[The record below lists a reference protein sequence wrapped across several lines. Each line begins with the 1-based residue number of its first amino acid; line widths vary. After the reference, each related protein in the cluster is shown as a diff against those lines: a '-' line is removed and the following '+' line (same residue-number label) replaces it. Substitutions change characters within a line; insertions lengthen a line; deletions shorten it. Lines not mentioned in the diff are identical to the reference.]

1 MVTEYDLTKK
11 GLKRKQCVRFS
22 WSASVAGYDL
32 TKKGLERLDDSLR
45 LLKAHSYRVRPDE
58 KGIETAPV
66 APSCGRP
73 ILVTEDDL
81 TKKGLKLVERARRG
95 HGHVVTGYDLTK
107 KGLKHLCASRALLDS
122 VSYRARPDEKG
133 IGTAPLLHQP
143 YVPPVLQRTT

>member
-81 TKKGLKLVERARRG
+81 TKKGLK
-95 HGHVVTGYDLTK
+95 
-107 KGLKHLCASRALLDS
+107 HLCASRALLDS